1 MTLRLAAGAAAPTGA
16 SLSQSRSAALLL
28 IFWFGLGAG
37 SGVGAQERPAATARP
52 VTAAAVEIRP
62 MPMSLA
68 AVGTVEPIESVSIR
82 AQVGGVVT
90 RVAFEPGSAVKAGQ
104 VLFQIDPRPLQAT
117 LAAARAQLARD
128 QAQAAHA
135 QVQAE
140 RYERLVAKDYVTREQ
155 FDAAR
160 TQAEV
165 LKAAVLA
172 SEAAVEQARLQLAY
186 ATVTAPIAGQAGA
199 VLVKLGNVVRANDA
213 VLVVINQLEPIWVTF
228 AVPGADLPQ
237 VRHYGAEHPLVVRC
251 RPTRDAEAR
260 TLQGSLVFV
269 DNAVAP
275 GTGTVL
281 LKAEFGNAGG
291 ELWPGQ
297 FVDVE
302 LELTTEAQALTLPA
316 VAVVAGQDGPFV
328 YVIDEAGKAQRRSV
342 RVARTVNGVAV
353 MADGVAAGERVVT
366 DGQMWLVPGA
376 AVTVKADRGTGAG
389 DGR

>member
-1 MTLRLAAGAAAPTGA
+1 MTFRIAASAAAANGAPLRL
-16 SLSQSRSAALLL
+16 SRSALLFL
-28 IFWFGLGAG
+28 LVGLGLSAG
-37 SGVGAQERPAATARP
+37 SQLGAQERPAGSARP
-52 VTAAAVEIRP
+52 VTAAQVEVRP

-68 AVGTVEPIESVSIR
+68 AVGTVEPIQSVSVR

-117 LAAARAQLARD
+117 LAAAKAQLARD

-155 FDAAR
+155 YDAAR

-165 LKAAVLA
+165 LKAAVQA

-186 ATVTAPIAGQAGA
+186 ATITAPIAGQAGA
-199 VLVKLGNVVRANDA
+199 VLVKLGNVIRANDA
-213 VLVVINQLEPIWVTF
+213 VLVVINQVEPIWVTF
-228 AVPGADLPQ
+228 AVPGGDLPQ
-237 VRHYGAEHPLVVRC
+237 VRRYAAEHRLAVRC
-251 RPTRDAEAR
+251 RPTREANAAA
-260 TLQGSLVFV
+260 LEGHLIFV

-275 GTGTVL
+275 GTGTVT
-281 LKAEFGNAGG
+281 LKAEFGNGG
-291 ELWPGQ
+291 GALWPGQ
-297 FVDVE
+297 FVDAE
-302 LELTTEAQALTLPA
+302 LELTTETQALTLPA

-328 YVIDEAGKAQRRSV
+328 YVIDDAGKAQRRSV

-376 AVTVKADRGTGAG
+376 AVSVKTARAAGAG